1 MLKEEAVRRRQEEV
15 ATGGDGPALPDGL
28 APIGPE
34 PAPRPGE
41 ILALVVARN
50 EELRLPAGLRHLWR
64 LGVDRVIFVDNLSTD
79 ATARIAAA
87 DPRVH
92 VFTAPGNYAASRYGI
107 TWTNAL
113 LDRYARGHWVLT
125 VDVDGLLVFPGC
137 DRGVGLRALCDHLD
151 SIGSEAMRSFLLDCF
166 PAGPLHAL
174 GYTPEQELTEAA
186 PFFEPPDPLYTK
198 PSPDFP
204 YEFEYGGIRERL
216 FFPEADPRRPARWL
230 HQKAYNLAW
239 KLAVLREA
247 TWFKALAP
255 QRSPTLTNVPLA
267 RWREG
272 ARYIA
277 ATHTMAPMRMAP
289 SQPSAVLLHYKF
301 LQDFH
306 ERALDAVA
314 RKIHYDGSRE
324 YRRYLAALERDPEF
338 SLHGPR
344 SLRYEG
350 PDQLVSLGLM
360 RDTPEWRRAREAAV
374 DDTAA
379 R

>member
-1 MLKEEAVRRRQEEV
+1 MLNEKAARRLESV
-15 ATGGDGPALPDGL
+15 GPALPDGL
-28 APIGPE
+28 APLGPE
-34 PAPRPGE
+34 PAPKPGE

-50 EELRLPAGLRHLWR
+50 EELRLPAGLRHLWG

-79 ATARIAAA
+79 NTARIAAA

-92 VFTAPGNYAASRYGI
+92 VFTAPGNYAASKYGI

-125 VDVDGLLVFPGC
+125 VDVDGLLIFPGS
-137 DRGVGLRALCDHLD
+137 DKVGLRTLCEHLD

-166 PAGPLHAL
+166 PEGPLHRL
-174 GYTPEQELTEAA
+174 KFA
-186 PFFEPPDPLYTK
+186 PGDDLIKASSFFELPDLYK
-198 PSPDFP
+198 KESPDFP

-216 FFPEADPRRPARWL
+216 FFPEAHPRRPARWL
-230 HQKAYNLAW
+230 HQRAYNLAW
-239 KLAVLREA
+239 RVPQLRQAE
-247 TWFKALAP
+247 WFKKLAP
-255 QRSPTLTNVPLA
+255 QRSPTLTNVPLV

-277 ATHTMAPMRMAP
+277 ATHSLAPMRMVP

-306 ERALDAVA
+306 ERAMDAVN

-324 YRRYLAALERDPEF
+324 YRRYLAALERDPDF

-344 SLRYEG
+344 SVRYAG

-360 RDTPEWRRAREAAV
+360 RDTPEWRHWREAALV
-374 DDTAA
+374 EPVGDKKAS
-379 R
+379 

>member
-1 MLKEEAVRRRQEEV
+1 MLKEARVRRQEM
-15 ATGGDGPALPDGL
+15 GCPALPDGL
-28 APIGPE
+28 APLGPE

-79 ATARIAAA
+79 GTARIAAA

-92 VFTAPGNYAASRYGI
+92 LFTAPGNYAESNYGI

-125 VDVDGLLVFPGC
+125 VDVDGLLVFPGS
-137 DRGVGLRALCDHLD
+137 DRLGLHALCAHLD
-151 SIGSEAMRSFLLDCF
+151 AIGSEAMRSFLLDCF
-166 PAGPLHAL
+166 PGGPLHAL
-174 GYTPEQELTEAA
+174 DYTPDRELTEAS
-186 PFFEPPDPLYTK
+186 PFFEAPDLYRK

-216 FFPEADPRRPARWL
+216 FFPEANPRRPARWL

-239 KLAVLREA
+239 RLPPLREA
-247 TWFKALAP
+247 DWFKALAP
-255 QRSPTLTNVPLA
+255 QRSPTLTNVPLV

-277 ATHTMAPMRMAP
+277 ATHSMTPMRMAP

-306 ERALDAVA
+306 DRALDAV
-314 RKIHYDGSRE
+314 RRGIHYDGSRE
-324 YRRYLAALERDPEF
+324 YRRYLAALERDPDF

-344 SLRYEG
+344 SLRYQG

-360 RDTPEWRRAREAAV
+360 RDTPEWRRAREAALV
-374 DDTAA
+374 GGALTP
-379 R
+379 

>member
-1 MLKEEAVRRRQEEV
+1 MLKDEAVGRQEERM
-15 ATGGDGPALPDGL
+15 AAAGGGPALPDGL
-28 APIGPE
+28 APVGPE
-34 PAPRPGE
+34 PAPQPGE

-50 EELRLPAGLRHLWR
+50 EELRLPAGLRHLRR
-64 LGVDRVIFVDNLSTD
+64 LGVDRVILVDNLSTD

-92 VFTAPGNYAASRYGI
+92 LFTAPGSYAASAYGI
-107 TWTNAL
+107 AWTNAL

-125 VDVDGLLVFPGC
+125 VDVDGLLVFPGS
-137 DRGVGLRALCDHLD
+137 DRGAGLRALCAHLD

-174 GYTPEQELTEAA
+174 GYTPDQELTEAA
-186 PFFEPPDPLYTK
+186 PCFEVPELYTK

-204 YEFEYGGIRERL
+204 YGFEYGGIRERL
-216 FFPEADPRRPARWL
+216 FFPEANPRRPARWL

-239 KLAVLREA
+239 RLPRLREA
-247 TWFKALAP
+247 AWFRALAP
-255 QRSPTLTNVPLA
+255 RRSPTLTNVPLV

-277 ATHTMAPMRMAP
+277 ATHSMAPMRMAP
-289 SQPSAVLLHYKF
+289 SQPSGVLLHYKF

-306 ERALDAVA
+306 ARAVDAVA
-314 RKIHYDGSRE
+314 RRIHYDGSRE

-344 SLRYEG
+344 SLRYAG
-350 PDQLVSLGLM
+350 PDQLVSLDLM

-374 DDTAA
+374 AESTAA
-379 R
+379 P